1 MYIFKIKMR
10 LRWDSNPQPL
20 NCIANASLE
29 VQCAI
34 HCATEPPVALG
45 GNGSFIAVKRDAMT
59 SSFIGANRG
68 NIFTKVGQG
77 TYYWYLFTVLGDNH
91 FGSRLIFESNLK
103 LSKSHFV

>member
-1 MYIFKIKMR
+1 MR

-45 GNGSFIAVKRDAMT
+45 GNGYFKAVRTDRFMT
-59 SSFIGANRG
+59 SLFIGANRG
-68 NIFTKVGQG
+68 NITTKAGQG
-77 TYYWYLFTVLGDNH
+77 TIGTYSLY
-91 FGSRLIFESNLK
+91 
-103 LSKSHFV
+103 